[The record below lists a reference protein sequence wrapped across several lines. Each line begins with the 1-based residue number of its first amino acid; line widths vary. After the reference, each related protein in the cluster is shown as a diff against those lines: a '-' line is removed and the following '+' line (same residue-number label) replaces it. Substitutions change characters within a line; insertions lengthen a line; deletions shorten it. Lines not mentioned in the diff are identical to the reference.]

1 MTMLSLLLYPKE
13 CAVGRNAL
21 VQCWSLNFKVRVASF
36 LLHRV
41 FFGFQAQRL
50 AGKEKG
56 TNTDE
61 EAEEG
66 VEGADE
72 PKAEGW
78 DEADSDSEVS
88 EDEPEGT
95 DEAGVEGAES
105 PEANRPSRTEL
116 PTPSRG
122 CIVC

>member
-1 MTMLSLLLYPKE
+1 MRMLSLLLYPKE

-21 VQCWSLNFKVRVASF
+21 VQCWSLNFKVRFASF
-36 LLHRV
+36 RLHRV
-41 FFGFQAQRL
+41 FFGFGAQWI

-61 EAEEG
+61 EAEERA
-66 VEGADE
+66 EGADE
-72 PKAEGW
+72 PEMEGW
-78 DEADSDSEVS
+78 DE
-88 EDEPEGT
+88 DEAEGT
-95 DEAGVEGAES
+95 DEAGAEDAGGS
-105 PEANRPSRTEL
+105 DSEASRSSRTGL